1 MTPEIT
7 PQKRAAAII
16 KKWLT
21 PTLQARGFTKK
32 GRVYI
37 RILPDVMHLMD
48 IQQSDSNK
56 KTAVS
61 YTLNIGVYVPGVGAT
76 AFHGPTPTKFTAA
89 TGIIHARP
97 GLLVD
102 RRFDTWWDVTSGEDP
117 TKDDDVGRNMLA
129 IVEEGAFLHFF
140 DRFMNKKALAE
151 FLENP
156 RPKRYQTIFPLVDS
170 RWYVFAGLIWDQL
183 GDYDRCRACM
193 AKAVEAAKGKR
204 LEANMEKFAREYVC
218 GSVNWDQFPMPQGVV

>member
-1 MTPEIT
+1 MTLEIT

-37 RILPDVMHLMD
+37 RILPEVMHLVD

-56 KTAVS
+56 NTAAS
-61 YTLNIGVYVPGVGAT
+61 FALNMGVYVPGVSRAIHSGPEPQKFIA
-76 AFHGPTPTKFTAA
+76 AHGLLH
-89 TGIIHARP
+89 GRP
-97 GLLVD
+97 G
-102 RRFDTWWDVTSGEDP
+102 FQCEPISTTWWDVKSSDDPAKDEDI
-117 TKDDDVGRNMLA
+117 GRNLLA
-129 IVEEGAFLHFF
+129 VVEEGAFQYFF
-140 DRFMNKKALAE
+140 DRLMNKKSMAE
-151 FLENP
+151 FLEVP
-156 RPKRYQTIFPLVDS
+156 RQKRYQQMFPYVES
-170 RWYVFAGLIWDQL
+170 CWYVYAGLIWDQL
-183 GDYDRCRACM
+183 GEYDKCRACM

-204 LEANMEKFAREYVC
+204 LEADIEKFAREYVC